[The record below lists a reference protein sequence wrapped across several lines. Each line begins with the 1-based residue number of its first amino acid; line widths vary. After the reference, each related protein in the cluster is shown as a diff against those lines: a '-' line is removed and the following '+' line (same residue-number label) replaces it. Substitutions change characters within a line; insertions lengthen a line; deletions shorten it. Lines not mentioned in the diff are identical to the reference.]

1 MVEKIAKCFG
11 KYKKYAI
18 IGPIAIMLE
27 VLLEVYIPLVLGKLI
42 DEGADKVAIY
52 GYGYIYKIGLFLLAL
67 TICSLCCGAL
77 SGYASSIAGTGLAK
91 NLRTKLFDKITLFSF
106 NNIDKFSTSSLITR
120 LTVDINN
127 TQMAVMMILRICAR
141 APFMLVMAT
150 VMAFTINKDV
160 AWIFLITIPVL
171 GGALIAIV
179 FAAFPKFQ
187 KMLGFYD
194 VMNRDLQENLIG
206 IRAVKAYVRESDQID
221 KFENTSKQ
229 VCWAQIQAEKIVAMN
244 GPVMQTIVGL
254 TLASVLFFGGK
265 QIIIGKMDAGMI
277 MTFVTYGMQILMSLM
292 MLSMVVVTLV
302 LSKASI
308 TRICEVLDEEIDVQ
322 DTEAAI
328 KKGLKVKDGSI
339 EFKNVSFKYS
349 FHMKSSEENTKEY
362 EEKYKK
368 EKYKKKHKLESQ
380 LDLFEKTAE
389 HFKSAVEKITDSKD
403 STKTKAAVGENNFV
417 LTDINLKINS
427 GETIGVIGGTGS
439 SKTTLISM
447 IPRLYDATKGKVLVG
462 GVDVKEY
469 TKKNLRDAVAVV
481 LQKNVLF
488 SGSIKENLKWG
499 NENATDEEIIAAAK
513 IANAHEFVSESIDGY
528 NTELGQGGVNVS
540 GGQKQRLTIARAL
553 LKNPK
558 VLILDDSMSAVD
570 TKTDASIRRALKAYS
585 PDTTK
590 IIIAQRISSIYDAD
604 KIIVL
609 DDGKITGF
617 GTHDELLK
625 TNEIYKDIYNSQ
637 AEGGMK

>member
-1 MVEKIAKCFG
+1 
-11 KYKKYAI
+11 
-18 IGPIAIMLE
+18 
-27 VLLEVYIPLVLGKLI
+27 
-42 DEGADKVAIY
+42 
-52 GYGYIYKIGLFLLAL
+52 
-67 TICSLCCGAL
+67 
-77 SGYASSIAGTGLAK
+77 
-91 NLRTKLFDKITLFSF
+91 
-106 NNIDKFSTSSLITR
+106 
-120 LTVDINN
+120 
-127 TQMAVMMILRICAR
+127 
-141 APFMLVMAT
+141 
-150 VMAFTINKDV
+150 
-160 AWIFLITIPVL
+160 
-171 GGALIAIV
+171 
-179 FAAFPKFQ
+179 
-187 KMLGFYD
+187 MLGFYD

-221 KFENTSKQ
+221 KFEDTSKK

-244 GPVMQTIVGL
+244 GPIMQTIVGL

-265 QIIIGKMDAGMI
+265 QIIIGKMEAGMI

-302 LSKASI
+302 LSKASV
-308 TRICEVLDEEIDVQ
+308 TRICEVLDEEVDVQ
-322 DTEAAI
+322 DSKAAI
-328 KKGLKVKDGSI
+328 QKDLKVKDGSI

-362 EEKYKK
+362 EQKLEEEKN
-368 EKYKKKHKLESQ
+368 KKKHKLENQ
-380 LDLFEKTAE
+380 IDLFDKAAE
-389 HFKSAVEKITDSKD
+389 HFKNAVEKISNNGEN
-403 STKTKAAVGENNFV
+403 KTKKAVNIEDNYV
-417 LTDINLKINS
+417 LTDINLKIKS

-439 SKTTLISM
+439 SKTTFISM
-447 IPRLYDATKGKVLVG
+447 IPRLYDVTKGKVLVG

-488 SGSIKENLKWG
+488 SGSIKDNLLWG

-513 IANAHEFVSESIDGY
+513 IANAHEFISESIDGY

-570 TKTDASIRRALKAYS
+570 TKTDASIRRALKTYS
-585 PDTTK
+585 PDITK

-604 KIIVL
+604 KILVL
-609 DDGKITGF
+609 DDGKVSGF

-625 TNEIYKDIYNSQ
+625 TNEIYKEIYNSQ
-637 AEGGMK
+637 AEGGIK